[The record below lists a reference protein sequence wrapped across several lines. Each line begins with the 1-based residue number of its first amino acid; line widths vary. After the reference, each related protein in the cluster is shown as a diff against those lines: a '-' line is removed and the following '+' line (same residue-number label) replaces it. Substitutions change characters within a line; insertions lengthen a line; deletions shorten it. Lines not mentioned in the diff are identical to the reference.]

1 MSDNGN
7 KVGSVLVVGGGV
19 AGMQAALDCANS
31 GFKVYLLEK
40 EPAIGGNMARLDKT
54 FPTNDCAMCM
64 ISPKLVETGRHRNI
78 EIISYSDLKRVQGE
92 VGNFTVT
99 VNRRS
104 RYVDEDKCTGCGE
117 CVANCMS
124 RNKITLPGPFS
135 VRDNTSPEVIETVD
149 AIVAKYDDPAG
160 MVIGALQD
168 VQNAFNYLRQDAIM
182 YLSEKSGV
190 SLSRLYAVARF
201 YGAFSLKPRGKNI
214 VRVCLGTA
222 CHLKGGEN
230 IVSAIT
236 RKLGVEDG
244 ETTDDGMF
252 TLERVHCLGACAL
265 APIVTVNDKYYGNMS
280 ISKMMD
286 VIDEQYKTSDS
297 AEGAQT
303 LEQPEQEE
311 ALV

>member
-1 MSDNGN
+1 MSDNGK

-78 EIISYSDLKRVQGE
+78 EIISYSDLKRVEGE

-104 RYVDEDKCTGCGE
+104 RYVDEEKCTGCGE
-117 CVANCMS
+117 CVANCMA
-124 RNKITLPGPFS
+124 RNKITVPGAFS
-135 VRDNTSPEVIETVD
+135 VREKTSPEVIETVD

-168 VQNAFNYLRQDAIM
+168 VQNAFNYLRQDAMM
-182 YLSEKSGV
+182 YLSEKSGI

-214 VRVCLGTA
+214 IKVCLGTA
-222 CHLKGGEN
+222 CHLKGGGK
-230 IVSAIT
+230 IADAIARELSIEHGST
-236 RKLGVEDG
+236 TSDGVFSFEH
-244 ETTDDGMF
+244 
-252 TLERVHCLGACAL
+252 VHCLGACAL
-265 APIVTVNDKYYGNMS
+265 APIVTVNDKYYSNMT
-280 ISKMMD
+280 
-286 VIDEQYKTSDS
+286 VRKTMAIVKQHSESPSEPVPTQDS
-297 AEGAQT
+297 QR
-303 LEQPEQEE
+303 EE

>member
-1 MSDNGN
+1 MSDNGK
-7 KVGSVLVVGGGV
+7 KVGSVLIVGGGV

-104 RYVDEDKCTGCGE
+104 RYVDEEKCTGCGE
-117 CVANCMS
+117 CVTNCMS
-124 RNKITLPGPFS
+124 RNKITVPGAFS
-135 VRDNTSPEVIETVD
+135 VRDKTSPEVIETVD

-168 VQNAFNYLRQDAIM
+168 VQNTFNYLRQDVMM

-214 VRVCLGTA
+214 IKVCLGTA
-222 CHLKGGEN
+222 CHLKGGGK
-230 IVSAIT
+230 IADAVT
-236 RKLGVEDG
+236 RELGIEHGSTTSDG
-244 ETTDDGMF
+244 VFSFEH
-252 TLERVHCLGACAL
+252 VHCLGACAL
-265 APIVTVNDKYYGNMS
+265 APIVTVNDKYYSNMT
-280 ISKMMD
+280 
-286 VIDEQYKTSDS
+286 VRKTMAIVKQHNESPSEPVLTQDP
-297 AEGAQT
+297 QR
-303 LEQPEQEE
+303 EE